1 MSAFWMLAASLAFAI
16 MAVFTKLAAPAFSI
30 GEVVFYRSLLTAL
43 FALPVMKWEGTSPRT
58 PRYAL
63 HFNRSIWGIASLILW
78 FYAIIHLA
86 LSTAQTLNLT
96 SPIFLAML
104 LLARGEER
112 WSLAAGGP
120 ILLGFAGVW
129 LLLRPSFAAQQA
141 VPALLGLMSGFIA
154 ALAYDALRKVVEE
167 GEPETRVV
175 FYFGIHGAVTG
186 LVWMLMTQSFNSLLR
201 IEGLYIL
208 GVGFFGMLGQLLVT
222 RAYGRGNTLANA
234 ALSYSSIAF
243 GASLAYGLWGETLS
257 GIAWIGVLLIC
268 GAGVFTSIN
277 LVRTGKVTKDEAL
290 ANE

>member
-1 MSAFWMLAASLAFAI
+1 MLAASLAFAI
-16 MAVFTKLAAPAFSI
+16 MAVFAKLAAPAFSI
-30 GEVVFYRSLLTAL
+30 GEVVFYRSVLTAL
-43 FALPVMKWEGTSPRT
+43 FALMVMRWEGTSPRT
-58 PRYAL
+58 RRYSL
-63 HFNRSIWGIASLILW
+63 HFNRSIWGTASLILW
-78 FYAIIHLA
+78 FYAIIHLE

-96 SPIFLAML
+96 SPIFLAVL

-141 VPALLGLMSGFIA
+141 VPALVGLMSGFAA
-154 ALAYDALRKVVEE
+154 ALAFDALRKVVEE

-186 LVWMLMTQSFNSLLR
+186 IVWMLITQSFNSLWR
-201 IEGLYIL
+201 IEGLYVL
-208 GVGFFGMLGQLLVT
+208 GVGFFGMLGQWLVT

-234 ALSYSSIAF
+234 ALSYSTIAF
-243 GASLAYGLWGETLS
+243 GAALAYGLWGETLS
-257 GIAWIGVLLIC
+257 GIAWLGVVFIC
-268 GAGVFTSIN
+268 SAGMFTSFN
-277 LVRTGKVTKDEAL
+277 LKRAAKVTKAEAL